1 MGRKK
6 ILDRISF
13 VEIGNV
19 ENSYLLANYNNM
31 KFHKD
36 YSTARSEFKK
46 TFPEVSY
53 VNNNQNT
60 IGCASFNNNYNS
72 NNKNNS
78 NNNFNSINNINNAD
92 APYKI

>member
-53 VNNNQNT
+53 VNNN
-60 IGCASFNNNYNS
+60 
-72 NNKNNS
+72 
-78 NNNFNSINNINNAD
+78 
-92 APYKI
+92 